1 VECCGFE
8 IVVTGVSRTRPTLET
23 LASVIRAFRAA
34 RALSQER
41 LADLADV
48 DRTYPGGIER
58 AKRRPT
64 FMVIERVLAALDI
77 GWAEFGAEIDRLSK
91 RR

>member
-1 VECCGFE
+1 
-8 IVVTGVSRTRPTLET
+8 VSRPRPTLET
-23 LASVIRAFRAA
+23 LASVIRAFRTA

-41 LADLADV
+41 LADLAAV
-48 DRTYPGGIER
+48 DRTYLGGIER
-58 AKRRPT
+58 GKRRPT
-64 FMVIERVLAALDI
+64 FMVIERVLAALDV